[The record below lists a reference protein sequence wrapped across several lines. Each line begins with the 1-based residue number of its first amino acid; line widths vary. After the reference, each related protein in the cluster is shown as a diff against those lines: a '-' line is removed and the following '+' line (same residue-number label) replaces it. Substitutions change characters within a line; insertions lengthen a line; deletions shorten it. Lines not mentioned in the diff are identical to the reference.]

1 MIFNIMSLLFG
12 VIAIIFPIIGLTV
25 KKSHTYKISCIS
37 FSMGILSLYCQ
48 ICEYNR
54 RVGMQD
60 WSALLDTSKFTLG
73 ISFALMIITLVL
85 NVVLF
90 KKRTKYGIG
99 SFGVL
104 HIQLKKI

>member
-90 KKRTKYGIG
+90 KKRTK
-99 SFGVL
+99 
-104 HIQLKKI
+104 KK

>member
-1 MIFNIMSLLFG
+1 MIFNIMSIVFG
-12 VIAIIFPIIGLTV
+12 AIAIIFPIIALAV

-37 FSMGILSLYCQ
+37 FSMCILSLYCQ

-60 WSALLDTSKFTLG
+60 WSALLDTSKFILG
-73 ISFALMIITLVL
+73 ISFALMIITLIL

-90 KKRTKYGIG
+90 KRKA
-99 SFGVL
+99 
-104 HIQLKKI
+104 KKK